1 MSDNSWMQ
9 DASIQ
14 DIDQK
19 KLEFLQKLVFES
31 SSLSAKERLPFLL
44 AIANRSKQENIN
56 FTEDEMSRI
65 IIVLKKISTPNEIAK
80 MNQILRLFKQQKKQ

>member
-19 KLEFLQKLVFES
+19 KLDFLQKLVFES
-31 SSLSAKERLPFLL
+31 ATLTNKERLPFFL
-44 AIANRSKQENIN
+44 AIANRSKQENIH
-56 FTEDEMSRI
+56 FTEDEVSRI
-65 IIVLKKISTPNEIAK
+65 IAVLKKVSTPKEIAK
-80 MNQILRLFKQQKKQ
+80 MDQILRLFKEKQK

>member
-19 KLEFLQKLVFES
+19 KLDFLQKLVFES
-31 SSLSAKERLPFLL
+31 ATLSSKERLPFFL
-44 AIANRSKQENIN
+44 AIANRSKQENVHFAEEEI
-56 FTEDEMSRI
+56 SRI
-65 IIVLKKISTPNEIAK
+65 IAVLKKVSTPAEIAK
-80 MNQILRLFKQQKKQ
+80 MDQILRLFKEKQR